1 MDEKQNQE
9 KKIGYDKDTFG
20 EINQGGYA
28 QNNPYGQNHQYG
40 QSKAQG
46 DYAQNDYGQ
55 NAQQTS
61 QDSSFYTAPRQ
72 DNNGFGIASMVL
84 GILALIFTCGC
95 LNIPLAIL
103 SIIFAIIHINRK
115 TGSVGFAIAGLVTS
129 TISVIL
135 MVIMVVLFWGVGS
148 DASSWMYADTMPFEY
163 FMDDDDGDDDDYD
176 YDYGDDFDSDFE
188 IYEYINDSFIDGHH
202 YGQDL

>member
-1 MDEKQNQE
+1 MDEKQHQE

-135 MVIMVVLFWGVGS
+135 MVIMVVLFWVVGTGT
-148 DASSWMYADTMPFEY
+148 SSWMYADTMPFEY
-163 FMDDDDGDDDDYD
+163 FMDDDDDNYDDDDDY
-176 YDYGDDFDSDFE
+176 DSDFE